1 MGSESIFDKENAE
14 ILSAKFGT
22 GEKAGT
28 PKPEAKDGLK
38 GKIKAQEQDELKSE
52 EEQAAKD
59 NEKLLK
65 ANIEAESKT
74 ALTGV
79 DKSKAKLII
88 EAQKQLD
95 ADSAA
100 NENALKKA
108 MDERAQYRRR
118 IEQAGIELKQ
128 AKEENIHMFRQKF
141 GVPQEQIS
149 NAKVSS
155 SEPEVSTPAVSNL
168 QPQKSVMPTSVK
180 TAKVK
185 SEAAESSEDAEVEMA
200 KEEVVRDEQDAD
212 QGGVTMEQV
221 VGALKKVVKSG
232 SHAGLQKAEELLAKL
247 DPTFKPSVPPTPE
260 NLQKRKNT
268 YANEKVNFAKCVGEE
283 HGKEGGTGKITC
295 KPSKGS
301 CPDTAGG
308 KGVFVLTSLSG
319 GEGSGFCAP
328 WLNEAQ
334 N

>member
-1 MGSESIFDKENAE
+1 MEALVKSIRLEQATLKKLYARKKINDARNFLATSKEKYGKAVQNIKLLQKENKKLKKEQEAKSADVAKAWDTVNNAKAEQLVSGMKVDKALSESIFDKENAE

-22 GEKAGT
+22 GDKAGT

-65 ANIEAESKT
+65 ANVEAESKT

-100 NENALKKA
+100 NEDALKKA

-141 GVPQEQIS
+141 GVPQEQ
-149 NAKVSS
+149 
-155 SEPEVSTPAVSNL
+155 
-168 QPQKSVMPTSVK
+168 
-180 TAKVK
+180 
-185 SEAAESSEDAEVEMA
+185 
-200 KEEVVRDEQDAD
+200 
-212 QGGVTMEQV
+212 
-221 VGALKKVVKSG
+221 KK
-232 SHAGLQKAEELLAKL
+232 
-247 DPTFKPSVPPTPE
+247 
-260 NLQKRKNT
+260 
-268 YANEKVNFAKCVGEE
+268 
-283 HGKEGGTGKITC
+283 
-295 KPSKGS
+295 
-301 CPDTAGG
+301 
-308 KGVFVLTSLSG
+308 
-319 GEGSGFCAP
+319 
-328 WLNEAQ
+328 
-334 N
+334 